1 MKPAV
6 KSVDELVE
14 MWSSDAKMEETEP
27 GRELLKIP
35 NLHAK
40 YLKILTSH
48 NLQLKLINNQY
59 NQKKKL
65 KWEYYSGDLNNP
77 EDLEK
82 YGLEPMTKKVLRQ
95 DLQLYLD
102 ADEELNNILLKKVLH
117 QEIVDFC
124 ERVLKELHSRT
135 FQLKTFVEWE
145 RFTGGN

>member
-1 MKPAV
+1 MKPVIKDIEDLV
-6 KSVDELVE
+6 K
-14 MWSSDAKMEETEP
+14 MWAEDSKMDETEP

-40 YLKILTSH
+40 YLRILTAH
-48 NLQLKLINNQY
+48 NLHLKVLVSQY

-65 KWEYYSGDLNNP
+65 KWEYYSGDLNNL

-82 YGLEPMTKKVLRQ
+82 HNLEPMTKKILRT
-95 DLQLYLD
+95 DIPMYID
-102 ADEELNNILLKKVLH
+102 ADEDLNNILLKRVYH

-145 RFTGGN
+145 RFTSGN

>member
-1 MKPAV
+1 MKPV
-6 KSVDELVE
+6 IKDIEELVK
-14 MWSSDAKMEETEP
+14 MWAEDSKMDETEP

-35 NLHAK
+35 NLHSK
-40 YLKILTSH
+40 YLKILTAH
-48 NLQLKLINNQY
+48 NLHLKVLVAQY
-59 NQKKKL
+59 NQKKKM
-65 KWEYYSGDLNNP
+65 KWEYYSGDLNNL

-82 YGLEPMTKKVLRQ
+82 YGLEPMTKKILRA
-95 DLQLYLD
+95 DIPMYID
-102 ADEELNNILLKKVLH
+102 ADEDLNNILLKRVYH